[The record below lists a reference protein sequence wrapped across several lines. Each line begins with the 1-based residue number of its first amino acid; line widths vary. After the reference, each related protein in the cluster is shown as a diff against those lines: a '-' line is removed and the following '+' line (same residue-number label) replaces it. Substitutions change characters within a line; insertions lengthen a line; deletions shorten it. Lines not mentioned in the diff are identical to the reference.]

1 MRWLSRGYR
10 AVVGVAIE
18 SDRISA
24 AARAVHELG
33 AAALLGGNLF
43 ARVGMHPAL
52 AHISNPRERGA
63 VVNAAWRRYGTVNS
77 LALAAVVGGWLGARS
92 DETSDARLSGRERRL
107 ARFKDVTVAAV
118 ALTGVASAVNG
129 VRFARM
135 EPDGRVALDDGST
148 PAEQT
153 PKRQARAKRVLGAL
167 GGAHLA
173 AAATLV
179 AINASLSQANF
190 RRPPLR
196 RVLRRRHQVML

>member
-1 MRWLSRGYR
+1 MRI
-10 AVVGVAIE
+10 GVE
-18 SDRISA
+18 SDPISA
-24 AARAVHELG
+24 GARAVHELG

-52 AHISNPRERGA
+52 GHISNPHERGA

-77 LALAAVVGGWLGARS
+77 LALVAVLAGWAGARS
-92 DETSDARLSGRERRL
+92 DETSDARLSGRERTL
-107 ARFKDVTVAAV
+107 ARVKDVTVAGV
-118 ALTGVASAVNG
+118 AITGVAAAVNG

-135 EPDGRVALDDGST
+135 EPDGRVALEDGST
-148 PAEQT
+148 PAPQT
-153 PKRQARAKRVLGAL
+153 PERQARAKRVLDVL

-179 AINASLSQANF
+179 VINASLSQANF

-196 RVLRRRHQVML
+196 RLLRRRF